1 MATGDETKP
10 PSPNNPNQNPD
21 STDRD
26 TGSTDEN
33 DKAHK
38 SLTDQLIAEAK
49 ARKSLSD
56 LEEEAYLRSKANFKL
71 QEKIS
76 VLNQQGVKQE
86 LTRIEVLKRVAE
98 LEEKQS
104 KNKRKGLDLI
114 KEEQQELESLVKVL
128 GAEEKAY
135 LAKRKQIEMTR
146 KVQAALKT
154 GTEQLTGVQLD
165 SLFTIKGITSG
176 LIKMAVSL
184 DKASVNLAKTTGY
197 TQALRGNMVRL
208 AKASD
213 GLFLTVEHGAAVV
226 GGLTTQFSL
235 YAAQNKT
242 IQGLVEDTTS
252 IFMRLG
258 VDVAET
264 ATAFDML
271 TRGMG
276 LNIEA
281 ANSVILSFSQLSQEI
296 GVPTAQL
303 VKDFNALAP
312 ELARFGKRGDEVFR
326 NLERRSRALGMSTSE
341 MFNFSEIGDTFEG
354 ASDLAGKLNAQ
365 FGMQLNSMELM
376 RAEGVDRVDLL
387 RQEFQA
393 RGMNFED
400 LHKRQKQ
407 MMAEIMGTDVQ
418 TAARLFGDPVEL
430 QKYQR
435 EQLEA
440 SERAGKMI
448 DLQEKFASAVQ
459 KVYLLAEPA
468 LSVMVGLFTKLVDL
482 IGGGGPG
489 VGLVAGLILL
499 KLGFSAVALMTKK
512 LLIFPITLAKTAMSA
527 MKATMNMNSLAAA
540 TNRAAAAAQRL
551 NMTGG
556 GGGGGPGMPFM
567 PMGPGGGP
575 GPSTGN
581 SRIGRGPRGPI
592 SGTRPRFT
600 RTPKPPIRGGRG
612 LKGILGMAAGM
623 GSMALMSM
631 GSMFG
636 GGGGDTP
643 SGGSPGKPNR
653 MVDATKKLRQ
663 TQEAAMKV
671 MKAKKLA
678 AVAKAA
684 EVAKLAKA
692 AKFRALGKMGMKG
705 ALAGARG
712 MGGLGAAAEMAIYKS
727 MGMGWMESAGRTA
740 LSFGGAALGGT
751 LATAGAAAAALPSG
765 GTSALL
771 IPAGAIAGGLGGA
784 AMGDWMFGSPF
795 ESAASGNSGIV
806 RKPLMT
812 QDGGRLEMA
821 KIQGVPLGPGNNQVI
836 PGVRTEAMLV
846 SDLKKI
852 TAKGVKE
859 GMKSSSGGQKA
870 QVTIPITVDLGP
882 KLGGKFT
889 TEVRREVELM
899 FRTV

>member
-1 MATGDETKP
+1 MANGDENKP
-10 PSPNNPNQNPD
+10 PSSNDPNQNPD
-21 STDRD
+21 STNRD
-26 TGSTDEN
+26 TGETDEN
-33 DKAHK
+33 KKAHK
-38 SLTDQLIAEAK
+38 SLTDQLIAEAR

-71 QEKIS
+71 QEKIKI
-76 VLNQQGVKQE
+76 LNQAGEEQE
-86 LTRIEVLKRVAE
+86 LSRIEVLKRVTE

-114 KEEQQELESLVKVL
+114 KEEQQELESLTKVL
-128 GAEEKAY
+128 SKEEKAY
-135 LAKRKQIEMTR
+135 LAKRKQLEMTR

-165 SLFTIKGITSG
+165 SIMTIKGITSG

-213 GLFLTVEHGAAVV
+213 GLFLTVEQGGAVV

-235 YAAQNKT
+235 FAAQNKPT
-242 IQGLVEDTTS
+242 QALVENTTA

-376 RAEGVDRVDLL
+376 RAEGVERIDLL

-400 LHKRQKQ
+400 LHKRQRQ
-407 MMAEIMGTDVQ
+407 MMADIMGTDVQ
-418 TAARLFGDPVEL
+418 TASRLFGDPVEL

-435 EQLEA
+435 EQMEA

-448 DLQEKFASAVQ
+448 DLQEKFAAAVQ
-459 KVYLLAEPA
+459 KLYLLAEPA
-468 LSVMVGLFTKLVDL
+468 LSLIVGLFTKLVDL
-482 IGGGGPG
+482 IGGSGGG

-499 KLGFSAVALMTKK
+499 KLGFSAVALMAKK
-512 LLIFPITLAKTAMSA
+512 LLVLPLTLAKAAVNALKTTA
-527 MKATMNMNSLAAA
+527 NMNSVAAA
-540 TNRAAAAAQRL
+540 THRAAAAAERL
-551 NMTGG
+551 NRANSRGGGGVGGGVGGGFG
-556 GGGGGPGMPFM
+556 GGGGGPRRRPGSRTGGGTPNRTFKLRR
-567 PMGPGGGP
+567 PGGAP
-575 GPSTGN
+575 AAA
-581 SRIGRGPRGPI
+581 GRFSKLRKFAG
-592 SGTRPRFT
+592 
-600 RTPKPPIRGGRG
+600 GGRG
-612 LKGILGMAAGM
+612 GALKGLLGMGASI
-623 GSMALMSM
+623 GSMALMGGM
-631 GSMFG
+631 GGMFG

-643 SGGSPGKPNR
+643 SGGSPGKARR
-653 MVDATKKLRQ
+653 MVDGAKNLRNAPKAIA
-663 TQEAAMKV
+663 EAL
-671 MKAKKLA
+671 KAKKIA
-678 AVAKAA
+678 AAAKMAKA
-684 EVAKLAKA
+684 AKLAKA
-692 AKFRALGKMGMKG
+692 AKFGALGKMGIKG

-712 MGGLGAAAEMAIYKS
+712 MGGLGAAAELAIYKS
-727 MGMGWMESAGRTA
+727 MGMGWFESLGRTGI
-740 LSFGGAALGGT
+740 S
-751 LATAGAAAAALPSG
+751 
-765 GTSALL
+765 
-771 IPAGAIAGGLGGA
+771 LGGA
-784 AMGDWMFGSPF
+784 AIGAAGGGLFGAGAGAVPGAIGGSLLAGAGADWIFGDPT
-795 ESAASGNSGIV
+795 SAASGNSGIV
-806 RKPLMT
+806 SKPLMT
-812 QDGGRLEMA
+812 QDGGRMEIA
-821 KIQGVPLGPGNNQVI
+821 KPQGVPVI
-836 PGVRTEAMLV
+836 PGVKTEAMLV

>member
-10 PSPNNPNQNPD
+10 PSPNDPNQNPD

-49 ARKSLSD
+49 ARRSLSD

-71 QEKIS
+71 QEKIN

-176 LIKMAVSL
+176 LINMAVSL

-197 TQALRGNMVRL
+197 TQALRGNMVGL

-242 IQGLVEDTTS
+242 TQDLVEKTTS

-276 LNIEA
+276 LNIDA
-281 ANSVILSFSQLSQEI
+281 ANSVVLSFSQLSQEI

-326 NLERRSRALGMSTSE
+326 NLERRSRALGMSTTE

-376 RAEGVDRVDLL
+376 RAEGVDRIDLL

-418 TAARLFGDPVEL
+418 TAARLFGDPIEL

-489 VGLVAGLILL
+489 VGLVAGLISL
-499 KLGFSAVALMTKK
+499 KLGFSAVALMSRK
-512 LLIFPITLAKTAMSA
+512 LLVLPLTLAKAAVNA
-527 MKATMNMNSLAAA
+527 MKTTMRMNSVAAA
-540 TNRAAAAAQRL
+540 THRAAAAAERL
-551 NMTGG
+551 NRANRSGGGGG
-556 GGGGGPGMPFM
+556 GGGGGPGMPFV
-567 PMGPGGGP
+567 PTGGGGGGP
-575 GPSTGN
+575 SSRPN

-600 RTPKPPIRGGRG
+600 RTPKPPVGGGRG

-643 SGGSPGKPNR
+643 SGGSPGKPRR
-653 MVDATKKLRQ
+653 MVDATKKLRSV
-663 TQEAAMKV
+663 QETAMKA
-671 MKAKKLA
+671 MKAKKVA
-678 AVAKAA
+678 AVAQAA
-684 EVAKLAKA
+684 KVAKLAKA
-692 AKFRALGKMGMKG
+692 AQFGTLGKMATKG
-705 ALAGARG
+705 ALASARG
-712 MGGLGAAAEMAIYKS
+712 MGGLGAAAEFALYKG
-727 MGMGWMESAGRTA
+727 MGLGWMESAGRTA
-740 LSFGGAALGGT
+740 LSAGGGAVGGILGAFVGG
-751 LATAGAAAAALPSG
+751 AGAVP
-765 GTSALL
+765 
-771 IPAGAIAGGLGGA
+771 GAIAGSLGA
-784 AMGDWMFGSPF
+784 AYAGDMVFGSPF
-795 ESAASGNSGIV
+795 ESAAAGNSGIV
-806 RKPLMT
+806 SKPLMT
-812 QDGGRLEMA
+812 QDGGRPEIA
-821 KIQGVPLGPGNNQVI
+821 KIKPGVPVI
-836 PGVRTEAMLV
+836 PGVKSDAILV
-846 SDLKKI
+846 SQI
-852 TAKGVKE
+852 MEIVGRGVKE
-859 GMKSSSGGQKA
+859 GMRTSSGGQKA